1 MASLKFAAPAMG
13 AVALGLAGCS
23 FGTDDPAETVEE
35 FRDAVAAGDVPAA
48 CEEIVPDAQ
57 VLFYPQPIVEDG
69 ITTGYRSGCT
79 NPERVVLD
87 ADAKE
92 AASSTQVI
100 SSEVDGDAAHVVTET
115 GAGRRLEFDLVRIDE
130 RWRLKAPAELITGL
144 DSEAKTGARRAQTAM
159 EAYATDA
166 GGRYTGAD
174 VAALRD
180 VEPSLADYYVTT
192 VRGSGSTYEV
202 GVTSAS
208 GTEFVISRDSGGAIS
223 STCDQPELGGCAR
236 GGAWTELVAG

>member
-1 MASLKFAAPAMG
+1 MASLRIAG
-13 AVALGLAGCS
+13 LVASALATVITGCS

-79 NPERVVLD
+79 SPERVVLD

-100 SSEVDGDAAHVVTET
+100 SSEVDGDSAQVVTET
-115 GAGRRLEFDLVRIDE
+115 GAGRQLEFDLVRIDE

-159 EAYATDA
+159 ETYATNE

-174 VAALRD
+174 VGELRD
-180 VEPSLADYYVTT
+180 IEPSLNDFYVTT
-192 VRGSGSTYEV
+192 VRGSGTTYEV

-208 GTEFVISRDSGGAIS
+208 GTEFLISRDAAGAIS

-236 GGAWTELVAG
+236 GGIWTELVTG